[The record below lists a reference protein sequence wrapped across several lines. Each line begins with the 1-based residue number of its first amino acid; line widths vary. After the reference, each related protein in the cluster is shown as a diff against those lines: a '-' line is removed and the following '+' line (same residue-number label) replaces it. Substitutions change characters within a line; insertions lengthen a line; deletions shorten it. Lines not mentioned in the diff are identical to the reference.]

1 VCDAQGEE
9 LGSQHPKLFE
19 ALQINVPAVYGLIE
33 SFVRARVSACIILT
47 YCCTCINVCLR
58 ARTVCILCIFA
69 VRAQGAGSDR
79 AQ

>member
-58 ARTVCILCIFA
+58 AFGAHRLHSLHICRSRTRC
-69 VRAQGAGSDR
+69 RK
-79 AQ
+79 